1 MNWKKRVRAGLNLF
15 MGTMVGVFL
24 GSSLYTCWER
34 AAWPGLYAMM
44 SAPWYTSILLHAAV
58 TAVYVGLALV
68 IKRALR

>member
-34 AAWPGLYAMM
+34 AARPGLYAMM
-44 SAPWYTSILLHAAV
+44 SASWYTSILLHAAV
-58 TAVYVGLALV
+58 TAVCIGLALV
-68 IKRALR
+68 VKRALR